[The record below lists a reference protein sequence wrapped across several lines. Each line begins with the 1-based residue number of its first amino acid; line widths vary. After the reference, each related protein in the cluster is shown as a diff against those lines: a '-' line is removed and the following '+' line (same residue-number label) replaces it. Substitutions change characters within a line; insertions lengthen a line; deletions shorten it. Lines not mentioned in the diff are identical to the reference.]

1 MKLLRIVAA
10 SFTLFV
16 GGTVLAQESDSG
28 AHDAFEERAEPPS
41 EAPALPD
48 ETGEANQQGNNE
60 DGQANQEGENEVGQ
74 ANQQGNNE
82 DGQANQGGQN
92 EAGQVNQEGDN
103 QQDGQN

>member
-60 DGQANQEGENEVGQ
+60 DGQANQ
-74 ANQQGNNE
+74 
-82 DGQANQGGQN
+82 GGQN